1 MSILT
6 TENLTVGY
14 DGKALIEDINISGD
28 KGILLCILGPNGAG
42 KTTILRTL
50 SGLLKKVDGQVYLND
65 KNLEDVDSKTKAKE
79 LSVVLT
85 NRFSGGLMTV
95 YELVSMGRYP
105 HTGFFGKLTKKDIE
119 KVNEALETVNGLHL
133 IHRIFDELSDGEKQ
147 KILIARA
154 LVQEP
159 DIIVLDEPTTHLDIR
174 HRLELVEILKTL
186 SKEKGIS
193 VILSL
198 HEIDIAL
205 KSCDRVLLVSD
216 RKIQAYG
223 TVEEVVDEEVIKQL
237 YKIENACY
245 NNLLGSIE
253 IKNIY
258 KEKVF
263 VLAGAGY
270 GIPIYRVLTKNNI
283 GFKTGVLF
291 KNDVDYEIART
302 MGIDICSVNPFM
314 EIEESHIAKAID
326 MIDSSTCFIDSGV
339 NIGKSN
345 KDYIGLM
352 EYAIEKNK
360 KIICLRE
367 REEAK
372 KIYKSANN
380 IVFID
385 SICDLDDHIVEIS

>member
-1 MSILT
+1 MSIMR
-6 TENLTVGY
+6 TEDLIVGY

-50 SGLLKKVDGQVYLND
+50 SGLLKKIDGEVILNGE
-65 KNLEDVDSKTKAKE
+65 KLENIDSKTKARE

-85 NRFSGGLMTV
+85 NKFQGGLMTV

-105 HTGFFGKLTKKDIE
+105 HTDFFGKLTKKDIE
-119 KVNEALETVNGLHL
+119 KINEALETVNAVNLV
-133 IHRIFDELSDGEKQ
+133 HRVFDELSDGEKQ
-147 KILIARA
+147 KVLIARA

-159 DIIVLDEPTTHLDIR
+159 DVIILDEPTTHLDIR

-216 RKIQAYG
+216 RKIQGYG
-223 TVEEVVDEEVIKQL
+223 SVEEVVDEDVIKKL

-245 NNLLGSIE
+245 NNLLGNIE
-253 IKNIY
+253 LKNIY
-258 KEKVF
+258 KEKVYI
-263 VLAGAGY
+263 LGGAGH

-283 GFKTGVLF
+283 GFKTGILF

-302 MGIDICSVNPFM
+302 MGIDICSVEPFM
-314 EIEESHIAKAID
+314 EIEN
-326 MIDSSTCFIDSGV
+326 SSIENSVERIKKCTCFIDSGV
-339 NIGKSN
+339 PIGQVN
-345 KDYIGLM
+345 KKFIELINS
-352 EYAIEKNK
+352 AIENNL
-360 KIICLRE
+360 KILSFRN
-367 REEAK
+367 EEESK
-372 KIYKSANN
+372 EIYSSIEN
-380 IVFID
+380 IIFID
-385 SICDLDDHIVEIS
+385 NICKLESNIIEII